1 MVLVLS
7 SQEGDRREGKKR
19 SEWSL
24 LRKTVCSAETNNIFK
39 NIGEGSIVA
48 SGLGLVWE
56 LNRELN
62 NSGN

>member
-24 LRKTVCSAETNNIFK
+24 LWQIVCSAEANNIFK
-39 NIGEGSIVA
+39 KIGEADIVVP
-48 SGLGLVWE
+48 GLGLVWE

-62 NSGN
+62 NPGN